1 MEDASIQRHC
11 AVGIPGEQAR
21 SNDPGKLAL
30 ATGSRVVGRSIVA
43 QGGQAVPLRKY
54 KPRRQKFLARP

>member
-11 AVGIPGEQAR
+11 AVGIPGEQSR
-21 SNDPGKLAL
+21 SNDLGKLAL
-30 ATGSRVVGRSIVA
+30 AAGSRVVGGLIVA
-43 QGGQAVPLRKY
+43 PGAKLYPLRMY